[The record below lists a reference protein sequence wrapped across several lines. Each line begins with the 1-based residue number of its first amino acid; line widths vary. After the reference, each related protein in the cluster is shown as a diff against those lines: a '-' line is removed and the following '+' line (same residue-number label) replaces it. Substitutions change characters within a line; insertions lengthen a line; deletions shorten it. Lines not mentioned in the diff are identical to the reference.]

1 MDRLQ
6 RPTTPASVPVPTPR
20 PNPTPA
26 NTPAPTAPATAAQP
40 APPKDQAQTN
50 ARRAA
55 AFDPK
60 GVELGAKQAAT
71 TVDNPATF
79 FDGNAA
85 TGAQIDRV
93 LAHYNSPHKGQG
105 ELMARICKEEGI
117 NPILML
123 AVMQKESSYGNRA
136 NVSTLKDENIANPWS
151 VHFNERA
158 DGINKLRLP
167 NGEMPTFEQS
177 LRGAIR
183 TLKRHAG
190 NSDTPLTTTSVKYCP
205 PHAQTWRNEVDTHF
219 RTQSRRIQN
228 MK

>member
-1 MDRLQ
+1 MNPLQ
-6 RPTTPASVPVPTPR
+6 PALPTSVPVPTAR
-20 PNPTPA
+20 PTANPTPP
-26 NTPAPTAPATAAQP
+26 PAAAAPAAAAPP
-40 APPKDQAQTN
+40 AAPKDQAQTQ

-60 GVELGAKQAAT
+60 GVELGATQAPT
-71 TVDNPATF
+71 SVDNPAAF
-79 FDGNAA
+79 FDGDAA

-158 DGINKLRLP
+158 DGIKKLRLP

-190 NSDTPLTTTSVKYCP
+190 NSETPLTTTSVKYCP